1 MFCDRCVYVCL
12 SLSLL
17 PPTPLVCL
25 CFCSIVVLHYHL
37 RNEISVHLK
46 YRGLI
51 IQLQTF
57 LFRYCGIQCD
67 IVASHSFA
75 QDEFARVSE
84 QYREVSGGVTERSRK
99 LAQITEEL
107 ESVKQEMD
115 ERGSSMTDGSMSQ
128 RVVVALLLLLL
139 IMSLLESS
147 NLKSVTQ
154 HIHVWT
160 QKFRNC

>member
-1 MFCDRCVYVCL
+1 VYNKTVG
-12 SLSLL
+12 SL
-17 PPTPLVCL
+17 
-25 CFCSIVVLHYHL
+25 
-37 RNEISVHLK
+37 
-46 YRGLI
+46 
-51 IQLQTF
+51 
-57 LFRYCGIQCD
+57 
-67 IVASHSFA
+67 SFA

-128 RVVVALLLLLL
+128 RD
-139 IMSLLESS
+139 IMSLLESG

-154 HIHVWT
+154 
-160 QKFRNC
+160 NM